1 MGRTINIQPITRIEG
16 HARVT
21 IQLDDAGQVADARF
35 HVMALRGFEKFCE
48 GRPVEEMPRIVNR
61 ICGICPWNHHLAS
74 VKAADRVFGVEPPP
88 TAVKLRRLAQ
98 NLAWIPDK
106 LLHFYFLAAPDFV
119 LGPDADPSVRNVIG
133 IAKAAPELARK
144 VVAHRYRGA
153 MVLERWL
160 GKVIHPVAAV
170 VGGFSRPLLE
180 EERREFLAE
189 TREQLEFARF
199 TIEYAKNEVFPK
211 YLDTVQTLGVIR
223 SGFIGTVT
231 DDGTHDIYD
240 GKIRLMRPD
249 GEYDD
254 FPYEEYTEHIGEH
267 IEPWSYAKMPFARRW
282 HDGEFSM
289 DLDDPKGIYRA
300 NALSRIN
307 VCERM
312 ATPLAQRELEEF
324 RQQFGRP
331 AQLTLLYHWARLI
344 ELVSNCERAIELL
357 QDPEITG
364 RDIRVP
370 VEVRAGEGV
379 GCVEAP
385 RGTLIHHYT
394 ADEEGMITS
403 ANLIVGTTHN
413 QAPINMSVKQAASAL
428 IKDADYD
435 QGMLNTVEMAI
446 RAYDP

>member
-1 MGRTINIQPITRIEG
+1 MGTTINIQPITRIEG

-21 IQLDDAGQVADARF
+21 IELDDAGQVADAKF

-74 VKAADRVFGVEPPP
+74 VKAADGVFGVEPPP

-133 IAKAAPELARK
+133 IAKAAPELAKK
-144 VVAHRYRGA
+144 VVSHRYRGA
-153 MVLERWL
+153 MVLEKWL

-170 VGGFSRPLLE
+170 AGGFSRPLLE
-180 EERREFLAE
+180 EERQEFLAE
-189 TREQLEFARF
+189 TREQLEFAKF
-199 TIEYAKNEVFPK
+199 SIEYAKSEVFPK
-211 YLDTVQTLGVIR
+211 YLDAVKTLGVID

-240 GKIRLMRPD
+240 GKIRLMRPN

-267 IEPWSYAKMPFARRW
+267 IEPWSYAKMPFAKRW

-289 DLDDPKGIYRA
+289 DLDDPKGIYRS

-312 ATPLAQRELEEF
+312 STPLAQRELEQF
-324 RQQFGRP
+324 REQFGRP

-344 ELVSNCERAIELL
+344 ELVNNCERAIELL
-357 QDPEITG
+357 EDPEITG
-364 RDIRVP
+364 RDIRAR
-370 VEVRAGEGV
+370 VEVQAGEGV

-394 ADEEGMITS
+394 GDEEGMITS

-413 QAPINMSVKQAASAL
+413 QTPINMSIKQAASSL
-428 IKDADYD
+428 IKDANYD
-435 QGMLNTVEMAI
+435 QAMLNTVEMAI

>member
-1 MGRTINIQPITRIEG
+1 MGKTINIQPITRIEG
-16 HARVT
+16 HARVA
-21 IQLDDAGQVADARF
+21 IELDDAGQVSDARF

-98 NLAWIPDK
+98 NLSWIPDK

-119 LGPDADPSVRNVIG
+119 LGPDADPAVRNVIG
-133 IAKAAPELARK
+133 IAREAPELAKR
-144 VVAHRYRGA
+144 VVRQRYRGA
-153 MVLERWL
+153 MVLENWL

-170 VGGFSRPLLE
+170 AGGFSRPLLE
-180 EERREFLAE
+180 EERQEFLAE
-189 TREQLEFARF
+189 TRDQLEFARF
-199 TIEYAKNEVFPK
+199 SIDYAKTEVFPK
-211 YLDTVQTLGVIR
+211 YLDAVKTLGVIT
-223 SGFIGTVT
+223 SGFIGTVS
-231 DDGTHDIYD
+231 DDGTHEIYD

-249 GEYDD
+249 GEFDD
-254 FPYEEYTEHIGEH
+254 FPYEDYTEHIGEH
-267 IEPWSYAKMPFARRW
+267 VEPWSYAKMPFAKRW

-289 DLDDPKGIYRA
+289 DLDDPKGIYRS

-312 ATPLAQRELEEF
+312 STPEAQKELELF
-324 RQQFGRP
+324 REQFGRP

-344 ELVSNCERAIELL
+344 ELVNNCERAIELL
-357 QDPEITG
+357 EDPEITG
-364 RDIRVP
+364 REIRSP

-385 RGTLIHHYT
+385 RGTLIHHY
-394 ADEEGMITS
+394 AGDDEGMITS

-413 QAPINMSVKQAASAL
+413 QAPINMSIKQAASAL
-428 IKDADYD
+428 IKDANYD